1 MEHSFV
7 DDSAAAIDP
16 EAIAQAED
24 DDDEAEAE
32 AAEDGPSEPAAK
44 KPRPGGHG
52 RRKIE
57 IEYIEDTI
65 RRHLTFSK
73 RTAGR
78 SKKAAWSACFC
89 RGVKPPSPTACAL
102 SGRDE

>member
-32 AAEDGPSEPAAK
+32 AAEDGPSSLLQRS
-44 KPRPGGHG
+44 PRPGGHG

-57 IEYIEDTI
+57 IEYIEDKI
-65 RRHLTFSK
+65 RRHITF
-73 RTAGR
+73 
-78 SKKAAWSACFC
+78 
-89 RGVKPPSPTACAL
+89 
-102 SGRDE
+102 